1 MSNLGY
7 GSAGSGPG
15 FRVRDPETH
24 GIIRCLLGRQ
34 AASRPPHNREPRML
48 STFIA
53 AAAAPAAAA
62 EPNPIYSFG
71 FIILLF
77 VVFYFLLI
85 RPQQKRAKE
94 QKKMIAELTRG
105 DEVIAAGILGRIET
119 VGEHFL
125 TVEIADKVQ
134 IRVQKGAVS
143 TVLPKG
149 TLKSA

>member
-1 MSNLGY
+1 
-7 GSAGSGPG
+7 
-15 FRVRDPETH
+15 
-24 GIIRCLLGRQ
+24 
-34 AASRPPHNREPRML
+34 ML

-53 AAAAPAAAA
+53 AAAAPAAAG

-94 QKKMIAELTRG
+94 QRKMISELARG
-105 DEVIAAGILGRIET
+105 DEVIAAGILGRIEN